1 MKMNQ
6 INHDLI
12 IQVDNIYSKI
22 IGFIPESLFF
32 ELKDEMSYLIQGAE
46 WTPKYNTF
54 VEKQDNEG
62 NIVKVRLWDGKK
74 HLLRK
79 SKGGLYFYTGLLSV
93 FKKCALKY
101 NLSVKYIDKR
111 KKHQPNIN
119 FNWNE
124 DYKLRDYQKQV
135 VFEAKRFTRGI
146 LKATTGAGK
155 TILTGKIIYELN
167 TAPFLFIVLTKD
179 LLYQAKEEF
188 EKFFM
193 TKDIGIIGDGQ
204 LDIKPITIITIQTV
218 MATLGKKASF
228 LDDDKIDGGTID
240 ISGNKKEII
249 SELLK
254 SAKGVYF
261 DECQHAA
268 AETCEIVLKNLPNA
282 YYRFGGSATPY
293 REDNAEIVIQG
304 LFGRYI
310 CDINASFLIE
320 NGYLMQP
327 DITFINISKQPY
339 KANNYQDEYKEL
351 IVKNEI
357 RNKIISS
364 YANVFYNN
372 NMSTLILVREI
383 EHGKLLES
391 MIKNSVFVHGS
402 MPSKKRRQN
411 IDDLKS
417 GKLKIMIATSI
428 ADEGLDV
435 PRLEA
440 LILAG
445 SGKSS
450 TKAFQRIGRVIRKHK
465 EKKNAIVIDFMDSGK
480 YQNRHSYARKK
491 IYKTE
496 QLFKIN
502 TNYDFSKFVEQ
513 PKENSLV
520 VTSNLW

>member
-1 MKMNQ
+1 MNLKK
-6 INHDLI
+6 NDLI
-12 IQVDNIYSKI
+12 IHVNNIDTKI
-22 IGFIPESLFF
+22 IGFIPESLYY
-32 ELKDEMSYLIQGAE
+32 ELRDEMSYLIQGAE

-54 VEKQDNEG
+54 IEKQDKEG
-62 NIVKVRLWDGKK
+62 NKIKVRAWDGKK

-79 SKGGLYFYTGLLSV
+79 IKYGLCFYTGLLSV
-93 FKKCALKY
+93 FKKCVEKY
-101 NLSVKYIDKR
+101 NLSIKYVDKR
-111 KKHQPNIN
+111 EKPENN
-119 FNWNE
+119 FILNWDEN
-124 DYKLRDYQKQV
+124 YKLRDYQQQV
-135 VFEAKRFTRGI
+135 IFEAKRFTRGI
-146 LKATTGAGK
+146 IKATTGAGK
-155 TILTGKIIYELN
+155 TILTGRIIYELK

-193 TKDIGIIGDGQ
+193 TKDIGIVGDGQ
-204 LDIKPITIITIQTV
+204 LDIKPITIMTIQTV
-218 MATLGKKASF
+218 MATLGKKADF

-240 ISGNKKEII
+240 ISGNKKDKII
-249 SELLK
+249 ELLK
-254 SAKGVYF
+254 SANGVYF

-320 NGYLMQP
+320 NGYLIQP
-327 DITFINISKQPY
+327 DITFINITKQKY
-339 KANNYQDEYKEL
+339 SSNNYQDEYKEL
-351 IVKNEI
+351 IVKNNI
-357 RNKIISS
+357 RNKIIAS
-364 YANVFYNN
+364 YANVFYKNN
-372 NMSTLILVREI
+372 ISTLILVREI
-383 EHGKLLES
+383 EHGKTLEK
-391 MIKNSVFVHGS
+391 MIKNSVFVHGNMTTS
-402 MPSKKRRQN
+402 KRRKN

-435 PRLEA
+435 PRLGA

-450 TKAFQRIGRVIRKHK
+450 TKAFQRVGRVIRKHN
-465 EKKNAIVIDFMDSGK
+465 EKKNAIVIDFMDGGK
-480 YQNRHSYARKK
+480 YQNKHSYARKR

-496 QLFKIN
+496 PLFKIS
-502 TNYDFSKFVEQ
+502 TNYDFSKFVEEKKDI
-513 PKENSLV
+513 PLV
-520 VTSNLW
+520 ITSNLW